1 MIKPEVTM
9 GNKVSQPLSAKA
21 VVPRCGGREGMRVVG
36 ALAGVVALLAAS
48 FVSAADNSALG
59 NTLTAV
65 GAEKAASKDGSIP
78 AWNAERQDVGDWNP
92 KKLRSDYWK
101 YKGEKAKFS
110 IDTSS
115 ADKYAD
121 HLTPGQLALLKQVKD
136 FRMDI
141 YPTHRSCGV
150 PDFVAENTKRN
161 VGTAQIGSDGWTL
174 KEAVLPGVP
183 FPLPASGIEAI
194 WNQKM
199 RYRGLALS
207 YPNGSTNVSPHKG
220 GSEWIAAG
228 FDQTYYWPWAAK
240 GSRKLSEIGNTYTQ
254 TYFSFLKPVALAG
267 QSGIISDFVNQPG
280 TEAYYYFP
288 GQRRVRRLPSYAYDS
303 PQMGFENQ
311 YALDETQVFMGAPDR
326 FDWKL
331 VGKREI
337 FVPYNAFGAYDINAK
352 QEDVLLRDFI
362 EPGHRRYESHR
373 VWVVE
378 ATVKA
383 GVRHTSPKRV
393 LYLDEDSWNVVL
405 AEDYDAQGKLWKVR
419 EGYLIPVYETG
430 SCDVTA
436 FSQYNLAEGRYLV
449 DFHAIGAGINP
460 QWTIEASSP
469 RHKGAF
475 YNADNLRAISDR

>member
-1 MIKPEVTM
+1 MS
-9 GNKVSQPLSAKA
+9 KVEASTEGQCYRSESTKA
-21 VVPRCGGREGMRVVG
+21 VALRRNGRCGVGM
-36 ALAGVVALLAAS
+36 LAGLMALLAATAA
-48 FVSAADNSALG
+48 SAADATALG
-59 NTLTAV
+59 VTLTAV
-65 GAEKAASKDGSIP
+65 GAEQAANKDGSIP
-78 AWNAERQDVGDWNP
+78 AWVAEKQDVGEWSP
-92 KKLRSDYWK
+92 KKLRGDFWK
-101 YKGEKAKFS
+101 HKGEKPRFS
-110 IDTSS
+110 IDAGS

-121 HLTPGQLALLKQVKD
+121 RLTPGQLALIKQVKS
-136 FRMDI
+136 FRMDV

-161 VGTAQIGSDGWTL
+161 VGTAQVGGDGWTL
-174 KEAVLPGVP
+174 KEAVLPGIP
-183 FPLPASGIEAI
+183 FPVPASGIEAV

-199 RYRGLALS
+199 RYRGLALT
-207 YPNGSTNVSPHKG
+207 YPNATANVSPHKG
-220 GSEWIAAG
+220 GNEWITVAYE
-228 FDQTYYWPWAAK
+228 QTYYWPWAAK
-240 GSRKLSEIGNTYTQ
+240 GSHKVSEIGSTYTQ

-267 QSGIISDFVNQPG
+267 QAGIISDFVNQPG

-331 VGKREI
+331 VGKKEI
-337 FVPYNAFGAYDINAK
+337 YVPYNAFGAYDINAK
-352 QEDVLLRDFI
+352 QEEVLQRDFI
-362 EPGHRRYESHR
+362 EPGHRRYELHR

-430 SCDVTA
+430 TCDVTA

-449 DFHAIGAGINP
+449 DFHAIGAGVNP
-460 QWTIEASSP
+460 QWTVEAAGP

-475 YNADNLRAISDR
+475 FTADNLRAISDR